1 MTAILRGLR
10 SGVAASGTAIDL
22 TDPQAIEGDRR
33 RRWLRGM
40 LLPAAGVMCGL
51 ALLSLVTDVTGSA
64 AIQFAVALCLAWAWQ
79 LTVRGRTEAAYVMA
93 ALVIPFALVIRP
105 LLTGNANDNILYLGV
120 AGMFLLM
127 LAPRRW
133 SGMVVAGSLL
143 TAAILYF
150 GTSATAT
157 PDLGWTTLAVNGLVV
172 SAASLLLGVLALR
185 STHGAL
191 AGAYASRDHARQLTT
206 ELEAAR
212 AGLERDVHA
221 RTAHLR
227 QVLAESEALVAELAA
242 QSLRD
247 HLTGLPNRRF
257 LDEELPRRIAA
268 ADADSPLTVVLLDLV
283 HFKAVNDDYSHDV
296 GDRALQTAAS
306 LLAAALTDGD
316 TICRYGGDEFVVL
329 MSGATPGHV
338 AATVARMQSS
348 LAATTLTEAPTVRLG
363 LAAGHTTWTPSAGIA
378 GAVPTAATLLRAAE
392 ADLRSRRTTPRRRRE

>member
-1 MTAILRGLR
+1 MSAILRGLH
-10 SGVAASGTAIDL
+10 SGGAASGTTIDL

-40 LLPAAGVMCGL
+40 LLPAAGVMSGL
-51 ALLSLVTDVTGSA
+51 ALLSLITDVTGSA
-64 AIQFAVALCLAWAWQ
+64 AIQFAVAACLAGAWY
-79 LTVRGRTEAAYVMA
+79 LTVRGHTDAAYLMA
-93 ALVIPFALVIRP
+93 ALAIPFALVIRP
-105 LLTGNANDNILYLGV
+105 LLTGNANDNILYLGT
-120 AGMFLLM
+120 AGLFLLM

-133 SGMVVAGSLL
+133 AGVVVVGSLL
-143 TAAILYF
+143 TAVILYS

-157 PDLGWTTLAVNGLVV
+157 PDLDWTTLAINGLVV
-172 SAASLLLGVLALR
+172 SAASLLLGILALR

-191 AGAYASRDHARQLTT
+191 VGAYASRDHARQLTT

-212 AGLERDVHA
+212 AGLERDVHT

-242 QSLRD
+242 QSLHD

-257 LDEELPRRIAA
+257 LDQEMPRRIAA
-268 ADADSPLTVVLLDLV
+268 ADVHRPLTVVLLDLV
-283 HFKAVNDDYSHDV
+283 HFKSVNDDYSHDV
-296 GDRALQTAAS
+296 GDRVLQTATS

-329 MSGATPGHV
+329 MSGATPEHV

-348 LAATTLTEAPTVRLG
+348 LAAATLAEAPTVTLG
-363 LAAGHTTWTPSAGIA
+363 LAYGHTTYAPDAGIGGSA
-378 GAVPTAATLLRAAE
+378 PTAAALLRAAE
-392 ADLRSRRTTPRRRRE
+392 ADLRSRRTTPDRRPG